1 MTKKEIYVYFSGNYN
16 NPDGTAKLVGNL
28 GDISGYYI
36 IEHIIKNL
44 SLDSEIKLIPINQ
57 KSPQITLKNITV
69 ISIIG
74 SILNHAIYF
83 KDNKNSFFLGCGSIN
98 GNKINNENYNTN
110 IIGVRGELTKNSI
123 LNNKDIDIT
132 SDFGLLLSEIY
143 PINEKPTKKIG
154 YIIHSVD
161 REYFF
166 NEYPDLKDNLVDNY
180 KEPDIFV
187 KELLKYDKIVSS
199 SLHGII
205 FSHSYGKS
213 VVPVKLGDR
222 INGQD
227 FKFKDY
233 YSSIGLGNMERIPL
247 ETKID
252 DFEVL
257 FDSKYEIS
265 VEKINQIKTNQ
276 IDKLSSFIKIII

>member
-1 MTKKEIYVYFSGNYN
+1 MIKKKLYVYFSGNYN
-16 NPDGTAKLVGNL
+16 NPDGTAKLIGNL

-36 IEHIIKNL
+36 IENIIKNL
-44 SLDSEIKLIPINQ
+44 LLTSEIELIPINQ
-57 KSPQITLKNITV
+57 KSPQINLKNITV

-74 SILNHAIYF
+74 SILNHTIYF
-83 KDNKNSFFLGCGSIN
+83 KENKNSFFLGCGSIN
-98 GNKINNENYNTN
+98 GDKINNENYNTN
-110 IIGVRGELTKNSI
+110 ILGVRGELTKNSI
-123 LNNKDIDIT
+123 LNNKDIEVT

-143 PINEKPTKKIG
+143 PINEKPTEKIG

-166 NEYPDLKDNLVDNY
+166 NEYPHLKDNLVDNY
-180 KEPDIFV
+180 KEPGFFI
-187 KELLKYDKIVSS
+187 KELSKYDKIVSS

-213 VVPVKLGDR
+213 VIPVKLGDK

-233 YSSIGLGNMERIPL
+233 YSSIGLGELKRIPL
-247 ETKID
+247 ETKIE

-257 FDSKYEIS
+257 FNSKYEIPS
-265 VEKINQIKTNQ
+265 EKIKQIKTNQ
-276 IDKLSSFIKIII
+276 LNKLNNFIKNII